1 MQTARLRASVVAL
14 SGLLCF
20 AVGCAGTGESASK
33 DKLTSNVG
41 NYAPPPQ
48 QLDGERPTVGVPPF
62 RIDKGNVKTSH
73 NLPTIAADQLTTL
86 LDNTQRFDVI
96 ERAQIEQLLDEQ
108 NMEGIVKP
116 EEMAKAG
123 QVGGVQ
129 YLLIGRVTNFR
140 VKQDQTKSGLNLG
153 GIGGQIGGG
162 RFGAGQS
169 GFDRK
174 EQRITTDCGVDLRLV
189 DSTSG
194 RIVASEFGEYKRT
207 DSAGAMGITVLG
219 VGTTADA
226 EVTIEED
233 DAGKILRLACDN
245 ALRKMLP
252 KIDRALQNR
261 SRSTPSAA
269 TPAPAPRASTP
280 APRAPS
286 RDAVAPPPPAEE
298 ADAEMPDEEPAD
310 EPAAA
315 APRRPANAAVDGAE
329 DAPPAAAQKF
339 CGECGGK
346 LAATA
351 KFCDKCGAKAQ

>member
-1 MQTARLRASVVAL
+1 METARLRASVVAL
-14 SGLLCF
+14 GGLLCF

-33 DKLTSNVG
+33 DKLTQNVG
-41 NYAPPPQ
+41 NYAPPPPAVAA
-48 QLDGERPTVGVPPF
+48 DRPTVGVPPF
-62 RIDKGNVKTSH
+62 RMDKGNVKSSH
-73 NLPTIAADQLTTL
+73 DLPSIAADQLTTL

-129 YLLIGRVTNFR
+129 YLLVGRVTNFR

-169 GFDRK
+169 GFDKK

-245 ALRKMLP
+245 ALKKMLP

-261 SRSTPSAA
+261 SRSAPSAA
-269 TPAPAPRASTP
+269 APAPAPARAP
-280 APRAPS
+280 APRPPS

-298 ADAEMPDEEPAD
+298 ADAEMPDEEPAE
-310 EPAAA
+310 EPAAP
-315 APRRPANAAVDGAE
+315 APRRPANAAVDTGD

-339 CGECGGK
+339 CGECGAK
-346 LAATA
+346 VAATA